1 MPLICCFNRKDIVQ
15 RGVRIWFKYDA
26 CMQIIHYL
34 HSASFFT
41 AFYLYILVIMC
52 YSTTSGRAISSNS
65 PAIQLTGLE
74 DCFNV
79 LLLKLHRDGHIAS
92 HLLGENNTDQT
103 TLDIMYKCIWFCQTA
118 VRKPLQQLYNCCCKS
133 FKETLRKSEWIT

>member
-1 MPLICCFNRKDIVQ
+1 MYADYPLPAQCKLLYCILSIYYCHYVLLYY
-15 RGVRIWFKYDA
+15 IWKGHQQY
-26 CMQIIHYL
+26 
-34 HSASFFT
+34 FT
-41 AFYLYILVIMC
+41 
-52 YSTTSGRAISSNS
+52 SN
-65 PAIQLTGLE
+65 PVTGLE

-79 LLLKLHRDGHIAS
+79 LLLKLHRDRHIAS

-133 FKETLRKSEWIT
+133 FKETLRKSE